1 MADRAARGK
10 EAMKTLVLLGLA
22 IAVGA
27 PGRIDA
33 GEGRGAQ
40 IAEHDNDRVVVKLD
54 TSELPYQIVIDGEAA
69 PPLIFFFNTDI
80 RNDRYLAPQ
89 VKLAAAAGVHIY
101 SFPLRITMLPGGL
114 EPNYEYGEKLLD
126 KFIAVDPEAKF
137 LVRLVI
143 GPNGGWR
150 EFQPWDKANLPERIR
165 YADGSLGQ
173 VSFASK
179 YFDEPTDDHLRKIVG
194 YFEDSRYGKRIVAYH
209 SGSNMSEMF
218 DTGYRAKGPD
228 YSPANTRRFQAWLR
242 EKYRDEHA
250 LRVSWR
256 RPEVSFGTA
265 EIPQPAPGRFPMR
278 NIIAPRTEVFYHPET
293 QRDWIDFSDYCSD
306 LMAGK
311 VIRWARI
318 VKQVTAG
325 RKLTVTFYGYTFSLP
340 GSFSGHLALGEVL
353 QCQDVDV
360 LCAPYAYHDRAP
372 GGTANFMSPVDSV
385 VLHRKLWINEDDART
400 HLMDLEIVNKS
411 RASLLKVGLP
421 QNMQQTLGALDRNL
435 AAVNAHGA
443 GIWWMDLTASGAF
456 NAPEIWDQ
464 VKRRTVLF
472 KPESPRVEMT
482 PEVLVLVD
490 EASKRHVAA
499 DYSFNRFNLFQVRD
513 AALKSGT
520 TIGYYMLDDYLAGAA
535 PKPALVIFANAFR
548 LSDAQIEAMHER
560 LEKDRSAAVWMY
572 MPGYLDDQGGRSLDR
587 VRRVT
592 GFAVRNVPGKTAAI
606 GMAELAG
613 CRWNEGFFDIDL
625 SPRPVIAQGKWQF
638 LARYASDSLPA
649 VAVRRH
655 NGSPQFFVGCPG
667 PGVTAEVF
675 RRLFKMAGV
684 HVWTPEQEALVQSNG
699 RTLAIYT
706 GKPGRVAVD
715 LPAGMKATAVNAA
728 IVEETPGTLLLELDE
743 RGIAWLRLER
753 E

>member
-1 MADRAARGK
+1 
-10 EAMKTLVLLGLA
+10 MKTLVLLGLA
-22 IAVGA
+22 FTVGA
-27 PGRIDA
+27 PSRIDA
-33 GEGRGAQ
+33 REGDGAQ
-40 IAEHDNDRVVVKLD
+40 LVRQEDDRMTVKLD
-54 TSELPYQIVIDGEAA
+54 TSTVPYQIVIDGTVV
-69 PPLIFFFNTDI
+69 PPLIFFFNTDV

-101 SFPLRITMLPGGL
+101 SFPLRIPMRPGGL
-114 EPNYEYGEKLLD
+114 EPNYKYGEMLLD
-126 KFIAVDPEAKF
+126 KFIVVDPEAKF

-150 EFQPWDKANLPERIR
+150 EFQPWGKANLPERIR

-179 YFDEPTDDHLRKIVG
+179 YFDAPTDAHLRKIVS
-194 YFEDSRYGKRIVAYH
+194 YFEDSSYGERIVAYH

-228 YSPANTRRFQAWLR
+228 YSPANTGRFQTWLR

-250 LRVSWR
+250 LRASWR
-256 RPEVSFGTA
+256 RPEVSFGA
-265 EIPQPAPGRFPMR
+265 AKIPQPAPSRFPMR
-278 NIIAPRTEVFYHPET
+278 NIADPCTQVFYDPET
-293 QRDWIDFSDYCSD
+293 QRDWIDFSEYCSD

-400 HLMDLEIVNKS
+400 HLMDPEIVNRS
-411 RASLLKVGLP
+411 RASLLKVHLP
-421 QNMQQTLGALDRNL
+421 QNMQQTLGVLDRNL
-435 AAVNAHGA
+435 AAVSAHGA

-464 VKRRTVLF
+464 VKRRTALLRS
-472 KPESPRVEMT
+472 ESSRAEMA

-499 DYSFNRFNLFQVRD
+499 DYSFNRNNLYQVRD

-520 TIGYYMLDDYLAGAA
+520 TIGYYLLDDYVAGAA
-535 PKPALVIFANAFR
+535 PKARMVIFANAFR
-548 LSDAQIEAMHER
+548 LSDAQTESLHER
-560 LEKDRSAAVWMY
+560 IEKDQSAVVWMY
-572 MPGYLDDQGGRSLDR
+572 MPGYLDGRGGRSLER

-592 GFAVRNVPGKTAAI
+592 GFTVRNVPGKTAAI
-606 GMAELAG
+606 GMYELAR
-613 CRWNEGFFDIDL
+613 CRWNEGIFDQDL
-625 SPRPVIAQGKWQF
+625 SPRPVIVPGRCRI
-638 LARYASDSLPA
+638 LANYASDSLPA
-649 VAVRRH
+649 VAGRTR
-655 NGSPQFFVGCPG
+655 NGRLQFFVGCPG
-667 PGVTAEVF
+667 PGVSAEVF

-684 HVWTPEQEALVQSNG
+684 HVWTPEQEAIVQSNG
-699 RTLAIYT
+699 KILTIYT
-706 GKPGRVAVD
+706 GRPGPVEVD
-715 LPAGMKATAVNAA
+715 LPPGTEATPLDAA
-728 IVEETPGTLLLELDE
+728 IVRQTPEALFLELDE
-743 RGIAWLRLER
+743 RGIAWLRIEH